1 MKSGRK
7 SRRRGGDAPAVAQSP
22 ARAWAPYVLTALAI
36 WLGWQIVTALMVQ
49 RAPAE
54 SAVRIAPGSAQALSR
69 AAEAELVAE
78 RPDQAADLAILSL
91 RAAPF
96 DVRALRVLGLVR
108 ARTDEAAADESLTL
122 AGNWSLRDDPSHAWL
137 MNRRLRAGD
146 YVGAFGHAD
155 TLARRRV
162 ELRPTLFHF
171 FTTAAALDPRALPAL
186 IDRFG
191 AMPNWRADYF
201 ESLRATPDGP
211 MIQAALAVGLN
222 DGLGRLNDAELQTIY
237 FEWEAAGRLP
247 GLRALRTRLA
257 RPPLTPLHD
266 GEFNDPPGPAPFRWV
281 TGTAAGLSASLTEDG
296 SRDGQKALLV
306 ETDGFGVDDA
316 VVQLLMLDPGPHV
329 FSAAWRTEAGGDD
342 PRMTWT
348 LTCLESG
355 QTLISWAPDDAR
367 EWRRRREPFV
377 TPMIGCTIQW
387 LKLTTSRGER
397 RSTVA
402 VWFDHFRIDPGTANS
417 QEN

>member
-1 MKSGRK
+1 LKPGRK
-7 SRRRGGDAPAVAQSP
+7 SRRPGADAPAVAQSP

-36 WLGWQIVTALMVQ
+36 WLGWQIVTALVVQ
-49 RAPAE
+49 RAPPE

-108 ARTDEAAADESLTL
+108 ARTDEGAADELLTL

-137 MNRRLRAGD
+137 MNRRLRVGD

-155 TLARRRV
+155 TLVRRRKDLQPQV
-162 ELRPTLFHF
+162 FEF
-171 FTTAAALDPRALPAL
+171 FTKAAALDPRALPVL
-186 IDRFG
+186 VERYG
-191 AMPNWRADYF
+191 VRPPWRSEY
-201 ESLRATPDGP
+201 LYYLGTRAEGP
-211 MIQAALAVGLN
+211 QILAALALGLN
-222 DGLGRLNDAELQTIY
+222 DGPGRFADADLATVY
-237 FEWEAAGRLP
+237 SEWAGAGRLP

-257 RPPLTPLHD
+257 RPPLTPLFD
-266 GEFNDPPGPAPFRWV
+266 GEFDDLAGPAPFRWV

-316 VVQLLMLDPGPHV
+316 TVQLLMLDPGPHV

-355 QTLISWAPDDAR
+355 QTLLSWAPDDAP
-367 EWRRRREPFV
+367 EWRRQRVPFV
-377 TPMIGCTIQW
+377 MPADGCTMQW

-397 RSTVA
+397 RSTVV

-417 QEN
+417 QKN

>member
-1 MKSGRK
+1 LKPGRK
-7 SRRRGGDAPAVAQSP
+7 SWRPGADAPAVAQSP

-36 WLGWQIVTALMVQ
+36 WLGWQIVTALVVQ
-49 RAPAE
+49 RAPPE

-78 RPDQAADLAILSL
+78 RPDQAADLAILAL

-108 ARTDEAAADESLTL
+108 ARTDEAAADELLTL

-137 MNRRLRAGD
+137 MNRRLRVGD
-146 YVGAFGHAD
+146 YVGAYGHAD

-162 ELRPTLFHF
+162 ELRPTLFRF
-171 FTTAAALDPRALPAL
+171 FTTAAALDPRAMPAL

-191 AMPNWRADYF
+191 VMPNWRGDYF
-201 ESLRATPDGP
+201 DHLRTQADGP
-211 MIQAALAVGLN
+211 QIQASLAVALN
-222 DGLGRLNDAELQTIY
+222 DRPGRMTDLELEAIY
-237 FEWEAAGRLP
+237 SDWAATGRLP

-266 GEFNDPPGPAPFRWV
+266 GEFDDPPGPAPFRWV

-316 VVQLLMLDPGPHV
+316 TVQLLMLDPGPHV

-355 QTLISWAPDDAR
+355 QTLFSWAPDDA
-367 EWRRRREPFV
+367 EAWRRRREPFV
-377 TPMIGCTIQW
+377 TPSVGCTMQR

-397 RSTVA
+397 RSTIV
-402 VWFDHFRIDPGTANS
+402 VWFDHFRIDPGTVNS

>member
-7 SRRRGGDAPAVAQSP
+7 SRRRGADTPAVAQSP
-22 ARAWAPYVLTALAI
+22 ARAWAPYALTALAI
-36 WLGWQIVTALMVQ
+36 WLGWQIVTALVVQ
-49 RAPAE
+49 RAPPE

-78 RPDQAADLAILSL
+78 RPDQAADLAILAL

-108 ARTDEAAADESLTL
+108 AQTDEAAGDELLTL

-137 MNRRLRAGD
+137 MNRRLRVGD
-146 YVGAFGHAD
+146 YGGAFGHAD
-155 TLARRRV
+155 TLARRRM
-162 ELRPTLFHF
+162 ELRPSVFRF
-171 FTTAAALDPRALPAL
+171 FTTAAALDPRAMPAL
-186 IDRFG
+186 IERLG
-191 AMPNWRADYF
+191 TMPNWRADYF
-201 ESLRATPDGP
+201 NHLRTQADGP
-211 MIQAALAVGLN
+211 QIQAGLALALN
-222 DGLGRLNDAELQTIY
+222 DRSGRTTDLELETIY
-237 FEWEAAGRLP
+237 SDWAAAGRLP
-247 GLRALRTRLA
+247 GLRAMRIRLA
-257 RPPLTPLHD
+257 RPPLTPLYD
-266 GEFNDPPGPAPFRWV
+266 GEFDDLAGPAPFRWA

-296 SRDGQKALLV
+296 SREGQKALLV

-355 QTLISWAPDDAR
+355 QTLLSWAPDDAP
-367 EWRRRREPFV
+367 EWRRQRVPFGM
-377 TPMIGCTIQW
+377 PGDGCTMQW

-417 QEN
+417 QKN